1 MNKYLN
7 AYLEL
12 LREIEIVGTEKPFLS
27 KNMNNNLV
35 MLHELVDKA
44 TPKKVSCPKGYRG
57 YRYTRYYCPTC
68 RKTLENSQYQY
79 CKHCGQAIKYPNFKK
94 ENDKIV
100 LDWSEDE

>member
-35 MLHELVDKA
+35 ILHELVDMV
-44 TPKKVSCPKGYRG
+44 TPQKPLLTKSRLSDCEPVCPVCSNVVMRG
-57 YRYTRYYCPTC
+57 YKHC
-68 RKTLENSQYQY
+68 QY
-79 CKHCGQAIKYPNFKK
+79 CGQR
-94 ENDKIV
+94 